1 MQHQIRILEWSVS
14 QVRSQQK
21 HMRHYL
27 LTVMWFSVFSSRQE
41 RSEVKETPVSA
52 IEETNLQ
59 LRIDAAELKYL
70 ID

>member
-1 MQHQIRILEWSVS
+1 
-14 QVRSQQK
+14 
-21 HMRHYL
+21 MRHYL